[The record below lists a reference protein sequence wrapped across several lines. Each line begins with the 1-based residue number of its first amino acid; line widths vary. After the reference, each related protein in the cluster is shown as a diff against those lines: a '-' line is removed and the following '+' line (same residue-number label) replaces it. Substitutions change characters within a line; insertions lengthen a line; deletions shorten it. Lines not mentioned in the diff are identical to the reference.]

1 MGMIMYMVIKT
12 GEIKQKKHLNKL
24 KLSNTYEEL
33 MYSIHNYTVTEIG
46 EALYN

>member
-1 MGMIMYMVIKT
+1 MAMNMCMAIKK